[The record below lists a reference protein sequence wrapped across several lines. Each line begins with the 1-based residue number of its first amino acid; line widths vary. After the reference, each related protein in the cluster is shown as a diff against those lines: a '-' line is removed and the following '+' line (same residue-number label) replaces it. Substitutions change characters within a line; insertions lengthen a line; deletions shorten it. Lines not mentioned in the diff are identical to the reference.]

1 MYCPLLQ
8 INYLTIDLTSMLHLP
23 VVIVLAAGRGE
34 RFAASGGTVHKLQA
48 LLAGKR
54 VLDHVLNAIEC
65 SGLPHHVVYA
75 DTTRPGMGDSI
86 AAGIKATP
94 DAPGWL
100 VLPADLPLIQSHTLR
115 TIALAPACAVTVP
128 LYQGQRGHP
137 VRFAAECRTELLNLS
152 GSKGAA
158 QVIQRFDAINSVT
171 CVNVDDVGVVT
182 DIDTLEDLHCA
193 EKFLAQRCPHL

>member
-1 MYCPLLQ
+1 MRHLP
-8 INYLTIDLTSMLHLP
+8 ISLP

-48 LLAGKR
+48 LLSGKR

-86 AAGIKATP
+86 AAGIKATAE
-94 DAPGWL
+94 APGWL
-100 VLPADLPLIQSHTLR
+100 ILPADLPLIQSHTLR

-137 VRFAAECRTELLNLS
+137 VRFAAECRADLLNLT

-158 QVIQRFDAINSVT
+158 QVIQRYETADSVT
-171 CVNVDDVGVVT
+171 CLNVDDFGVIT
-182 DIDTLEDLHCA
+182 DIDTLDDLSCA
-193 EKFLAQRCPHL
+193 EQLLAQRYPQH